1 MLKSR
6 LSTSIR
12 LCHTFRLG
20 SICGRPI
27 KTKEV
32 NSVSMA
38 DWAGIIQSVYFVET
52 ERLGQTQPDSHI
64 VCSANL
70 KRFSKYISACIK
82 LQNTKDDTTLLN
94 IVLAGYHGN
103 SLLEK
108 LRRTVSDTTQCSYV
122 IKT

>member
-1 MLKSR
+1 
-6 LSTSIR
+6 
-12 LCHTFRLG
+12 
-20 SICGRPI
+20 
-27 KTKEV
+27 
-32 NSVSMA
+32 MA
-38 DWAGIIQSVYFVET
+38 DWASIIQCVYSVET

-70 KRFSKYISACIK
+70 KMFSKYISACIK

-94 IVLAGYHGN
+94 IVIAGYHTN

-122 IKT
+122 TKT